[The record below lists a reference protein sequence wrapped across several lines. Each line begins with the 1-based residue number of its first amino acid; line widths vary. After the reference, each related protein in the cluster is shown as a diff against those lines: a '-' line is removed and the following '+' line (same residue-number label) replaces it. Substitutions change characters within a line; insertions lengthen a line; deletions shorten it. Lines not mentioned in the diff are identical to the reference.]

1 MECRGGGMGNTTL
14 KANLHPI
21 PAPVHTVPHHRGAM
35 IIDLSGIDQDISLTL
50 QAYTALSSLSF
61 LHLTAHLG
69 DISRSEHKEQP

>member
-1 MECRGGGMGNTTL
+1 MQGWKQEETQHL

-21 PAPVHTVPHHRGAM
+21 PAPVHTAPYHRGDM
-35 IIDLSGIDQDISLTL
+35 IIDLSGIDQEISLAL
-50 QAYTALSSLSF
+50 QAYAAMPSLSF